1 MKMIA
6 LMAVMAIVT
15 YIIRALPITLF
26 RKEIKSKWLKSFLYY
41 IPYAVLGAMTFP
53 AIFFS
58 TGSVFLRLAR
68 FGRCYAYGLFRQGA
82 YGCRCYVCCNCI
94 CKRIFCVIYYRNLHI
109 ILSERNGCYEL
120 RY

>member
-58 TGSVFLRLAR
+58 TGSVFSASL
-68 FGRCYAYGLFRQGA
+68 GLVGA
-82 YGCRCYVCCNCI
+82 MLIGDTESSS
-94 CKRIFCVIYYRNLHI
+94 
-109 ILSERNGCYEL
+109 SEKATSAVL
-120 RY
+120 IAFVSVFFV

>member
-1 MKMIA
+1 MIA

-26 RKEIKSKWLKSFLYY
+26 RKEIKSKWLKSFFILHTVCRTRCYDVSGY
-41 IPYAVLGAMTFP
+41 IFLDRLG
-53 AIFFS
+53 
-58 TGSVFLRLAR
+58 FLRLAR

>member
-58 TGSVFLRLAR
+58 TGSVFSASLDTVRQNRGYCRSKRLKQQGY
-68 FGRCYAYGLFRQGA
+68 GRIQ
-82 YGCRCYVCCNCI
+82 
-94 CKRIFCVIYYRNLHI
+94 
-109 ILSERNGCYEL
+109 ILSRP
-120 RY
+120 

>member
-41 IPYAVLGAMTFP
+41 IPYAELGAMTFP
-53 AIFFS
+53 DIFFS
-58 TGSVFLRLAR
+58 TGSVFSASL
-68 FGRCYAYGLFRQGA
+68 GLVGA
-82 YGCRCYVCCNCI
+82 MLMAFVDKGLMAAAVTSV
-94 CKRIFCVIYYRNLHI
+94 VIAFV
-109 ILSERNGCYEL
+109 SGFFV
-120 RY
+120 

>member
-58 TGSVFLRLAR
+58 TGSVFSASL
-68 FGRCYAYGLFRQGA
+68 GLVGA
-82 YGCRCYVCCNCI
+82 MLIGDTESSS
-94 CKRIFCVIYYRNLHI
+94 
-109 ILSERNGCYEL
+109 SEKATSAV
-120 RY
+120 

>member
-41 IPYAVLGAMTFP
+41 IPYAVL
-53 AIFFS
+53 
-58 TGSVFLRLAR
+58 L
-68 FGRCYAYGLFRQGA
+68 
-82 YGCRCYVCCNCI
+82 
-94 CKRIFCVIYYRNLHI
+94 
-109 ILSERNGCYEL
+109 
-120 RY
+120 

>member
-53 AIFFS
+53 ADIFFDRL
-58 TGSVFLRLAR
+58 GFLRLAR
-68 FGRCYAYGLFRQGA
+68 IGRCYAYGLFRQGA
-82 YGCRCYVCCNCI
+82 YGCRRYVCCDCI
-94 CKRIFCVIYYRNLHI
+94 CERIFCVIYHLNLHI

-120 RY
+120 

>member
-58 TGSVFLRLAR
+58 TGSVFSASL
-68 FGRCYAYGLFRQGA
+68 GLVGA
-82 YGCRCYVCCNCI
+82 MLMAFFDIELMAAAVTS
-94 CKRIFCVIYYRNLHI
+94 VII
-109 ILSERNGCYEL
+109 AFVSSFFV
-120 RY
+120 

>member
-58 TGSVFLRLAR
+58 TGSVFSASL
-68 FGRCYAYGLFRQGA
+68 GLVGA
-82 YGCRCYVCCNCI
+82 MLMAFFDNGCRRYVCCDCI
-94 CKRIFCVIYYRNLHI
+94 CERIFCVIYHLNLHI

-120 RY
+120 

>member
-41 IPYAVLGAMTFP
+41 IPYAELGAITFP

-58 TGSVFLRLAR
+58 TGWVCSASLGFVGAMLLA
-68 FGRCYAYGLFRQGA
+68 FFD
-82 YGCRCYVCCNCI
+82 
-94 CKRIFCVIYYRNLHI
+94 
-109 ILSERNGCYEL
+109 
-120 RY
+120 

>member
-58 TGSVFLRLAR
+58 TGSVFSASL
-68 FGRCYAYGLFRQGA
+68 GLVGA
-82 YGCRCYVCCNCI
+82 MLMAFFDKGLMAAAVTSVVI

>member
-26 RKEIKSKWLKSFLYY
+26 RKEIKS
-41 IPYAVLGAMTFP
+41 MTFP

-58 TGSVFLRLAR
+58 TGSVFSASL
-68 FGRCYAYGLFRQGA
+68 GLVSAMLMAFFDKGLMA
-82 YGCRCYVCCNCI
+82 AAVTSV
-94 CKRIFCVIYYRNLHI
+94 VIAFV
-109 ILSERNGCYEL
+109 SGFFV
-120 RY
+120 

>member
-58 TGSVFLRLAR
+58 TGSVFSARSVWSVLCLWPFSTRGLWLPLLRL
-68 FGRCYAYGLFRQGA
+68 L
-82 YGCRCYVCCNCI
+82 
-94 CKRIFCVIYYRNLHI
+94 
-109 ILSERNGCYEL
+109 
-120 RY
+120 

>member
-58 TGSVFLRLAR
+58 TGSVFSPRSVWSVLCLWPFSTRGLWLPLLRL
-68 FGRCYAYGLFRQGA
+68 L
-82 YGCRCYVCCNCI
+82 
-94 CKRIFCVIYYRNLHI
+94 
-109 ILSERNGCYEL
+109 
-120 RY
+120 